1 MTNIQLTLLV
11 ELFLVQNSDTLI
23 TDMFEGLVSYLSYE
37 HVTFGDLTIG
47 EGDKDVLILCNDTC
61 VLYCDDPKSLECA
74 ITYETINI
82 LDHITFEDLI

>member
-1 MTNIQLTLLV
+1 MANIQLKLLV

-23 TDMFEGLVSYLSYE
+23 TYMFEGLVSYLSYE
-37 HVTFGDLTIG
+37 HVTFGDLTIE

-61 VLYCDDPKSLECA
+61 VLYCDDPKSVECVT
-74 ITYETINI
+74 TYETINI